1 MARIAHI
8 SDIHFG
14 KIANPDIV
22 QAIIED
28 VNREGVDLIAVSG
41 DLTQRAFPTQFKAAR
56 EMLDSFNAPWL
67 AVPGN
72 HDVFPWWRPEL
83 RLSVPVQRFREYIS
97 DDLTPNVSV
106 PGAHV
111 LGVNSAHGW
120 TVMGGKLGAETQDN
134 IRTGFDHAGPD
145 DVRVL
150 VVHHHLQALKQVGPH
165 DVSRGA
171 TEALK
176 AAADA
181 RVDVILCGHLHI
193 SHVDHVTAYP
203 SKKNARRI
211 LVVSAGTA
219 TSTRGR
225 SHHRKTNF
233 YNILET
239 DASHIHIQERQFA
252 PTDRSFG
259 VTAEHSFERLK

>member
-14 KIANPDIV
+14 KIAHPDIV
-22 QAIIED
+22 QAIVED
-28 VNREGVDLIAVSG
+28 VNREGVDLVAVSG

-56 EMLDSFNAPWL
+56 AMLDAFEAPWL

-83 RLSVPVQRFREYIS
+83 RLSVPVQRFKEFIS

-120 TVMGGKLGAETQDN
+120 TVMGGKLGAATQAE
-134 IRTGFDHAGPD
+134 IRTGFDRAEPD
-145 DVRVL
+145 DARIL
-150 VVHHHLQALKQVGPH
+150 VVHHHLQALKQLGPH

-171 TEALK
+171 TQALQ

-181 RVDVILCGHLHI
+181 HVDVILCGHLHI
-193 SHVDHVTAYP
+193 SHVDHVTAW
-203 SKKNARRI
+203 SSRKHERRI

-225 SHHRKTNF
+225 AHHRKTNF

-239 DASHIHIQERQFA
+239 DKTHIHIQERQFN
-252 PTDRSFG
+252 PDRLSFFISNG
-259 VTAEHSFERLK
+259 HTFQRV